1 MAVERSWALACKR
14 VGRMDGRRSRWR
26 HKTRLEKELDDFVH
40 DCRVS
45 LETQTLAEQSDSCKS
60 EARLAPN
67 FAYSSD
73 GVDDAVDTR
82 GVEDSAALTCP
93 RPVQSQSRGCVEG
106 ASG

>member
-1 MAVERSWALACKR
+1 MSKARK
-14 VGRMDGRRSRWR
+14 
-26 HKTRLEKELDDFVH
+26 

-73 GVDDAVDTR
+73 GVDDSVDTR
-82 GVEDSAALTCP
+82 GVEDPTHPPWETEAVAADDDGGARSPLRPPQLFFPDYRTQAGAVIGTCICTI
-93 RPVQSQSRGCVEG
+93 QTS
-106 ASG
+106 

>member
-1 MAVERSWALACKR
+1 MSKARK
-14 VGRMDGRRSRWR
+14 
-26 HKTRLEKELDDFVH
+26 

-73 GVDDAVDTR
+73 GVDDSVDTR
-82 GVEDSAALTCP
+82 GVEDPAHPPWEAAAADDDDGGARSRHRPPQLFFPDYHAQAGAMVGTCICTI
-93 RPVQSQSRGCVEG
+93 QTSRWDEL
-106 ASG
+106 